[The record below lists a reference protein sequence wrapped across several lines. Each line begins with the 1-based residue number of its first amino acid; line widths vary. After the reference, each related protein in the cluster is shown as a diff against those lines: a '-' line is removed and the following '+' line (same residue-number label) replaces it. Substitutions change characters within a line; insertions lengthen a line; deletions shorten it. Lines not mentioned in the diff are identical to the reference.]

1 MRHRLILALM
11 LLAAPAMA
19 ASSAPG
25 KASQFLDKTWVTYPR
40 KVQAFTLKSDA
51 YDPEQLLAGV
61 TLSYQVPGLPDGSAL
76 TIFVFP
82 QGRSDQEVGLKRALA
97 DITDG
102 VLAQQQNN
110 SYQHVEMGEIQEFSV
125 AAPPPSVNGA
135 AAEADRE
142 QPVTIS
148 SGANTPPAADAST
161 APGTDDALAAAVQA
175 AAAPTTTIGRKLRI
189 SFSYEG
195 EPKQSL
201 GYAFYRNLFL
211 ITVRFTSPAA
221 GLSPEKFEAL
231 GDEAVRALVP
241 RIDVQNFGT
250 CGTMVV
256 KLPETEA
263 PNEDADRSGALSLIS
278 EMGRISRENCAAS
291 EGDHPAPV
299 PADQARKELIYPDGM
314 WD

>member
-1 MRHRLILALM
+1 MRHCLILALM
-11 LLAAPAMA
+11 FLAAPAMA
-19 ASSAPG
+19 ASPAPQ

-40 KVQAFTLKSDA
+40 QVQAFTLKSDA

-110 SYQHVEMGEIQEFSV
+110 SYQDVEMGEAKEFSV
-125 AAPPPSVNGA
+125 AAPPPSVIG
-135 AAEADRE
+135 AEADRE

-148 SGANTPPAADAST
+148 NGANTPPTADAST
-161 APGTDDALAAAVQA
+161 APGTDDALAAVQA
-175 AAAPTTTIGRKLRI
+175 TAAPTTTTGRKLKI
-189 SFSYEG
+189 SFSYKG

-221 GLSPEKFEAL
+221 GLSPEKFEAM
-231 GDEAVRALVP
+231 GDEAVRVLVP

-256 KLPETEA
+256 NLPETEA
-263 PNEDADRSGALSLIS
+263 PNEDADRSGALSLIGA
-278 EMGRISRENCAAS
+278 MGRIARENCAAS

-299 PADQARKELIYPDGM
+299 PADKSRKELIYPVGT